1 MLESPATSVAPQ
13 QMHRAFL
20 ALIADT
26 YRQARASAV
35 LWIMLTVTLI
45 GFLLCLSVSVEG
57 FLTLGPKE
65 EANEFLPP
73 GVEAFKLNGDQI
85 CDNLVFLGGSGS
97 VFAGLGQNHFRDAFF
112 RSEAKRTGVIPA
124 QGKLYLGFGMIE
136 VTRSRQASDAIRF
149 LQVLLA
155 STMCG
160 MVGMVL
166 AIIWTAG
173 FLPTFLEPSA
183 AAVLLVKPL
192 PRWQLIVGKYVGVV
206 AFVGV
211 QVFLFV
217 LLTWLALGWRTGVW
231 DLHYLATIPVMTL
244 QFAIFYSF
252 SVMLAVVTRNTVAC
266 AFGTLLFFA
275 ACIVMNTA
283 RHSLVLHV
291 GEPGYLATMPAMVEA
306 GYWFLPKPVD
316 LVILLSS
323 TLDASNYFQQVFEYH
338 VLKERGA
345 FQPLMS
351 LAASCLFMI
360 ASVWIGAVQFNEID
374 Y

>member
-1 MLESPATSVAPQ
+1 MHDSPPIPVAPQ
-13 QMHRAFL
+13 QAHRAFL
-20 ALIADT
+20 ALIVDT

-35 LWIMLTVTLI
+35 LWIMLAVTLI
-45 GFLLCLSVSVEG
+45 SFLLCLSVSVEG

-73 GVEAFKLNGDQI
+73 GVDAFKLPGDQLR
-85 CDNLVFLGGSGS
+85 DNLAFLGGPGS
-97 VFAGLGQNHFRDAFF
+97 MFAVLGQNYLHDLIFRK
-112 RSEAKRTGVIPA
+112 EATRTGVIKA
-124 QGKLYLGFGMIE
+124 EGKLYLGFGMIE
-136 VTRSRQASDAIRF
+136 VTRSRQASDAVRF

-160 MVGMVL
+160 MIGMVL
-166 AIIWTAG
+166 AVIWTAG

-183 AAVLLVKPL
+183 AAVLLVKPV
-192 PRWQLIVGKYVGVV
+192 PRWQLILGKYLGTV

-231 DLHYLATIPVMTL
+231 DLNYLATIPVMTL

-252 SVMLAVVTRNTVAC
+252 SVMLAVITRNTVAC

-291 GEPGYLATMPAMVEA
+291 GEPGYLTSMPAMVEA

-323 TLDASNYFQQVFEYH
+323 TMDASNYFQQVFEYH
-338 VLKERGA
+338 ALKERGA

-351 LAASCLFMI
+351 MAASCLFMVI
-360 ASVWIGAVQFNEID
+360 SVWIGAVQFNDID

>member
-1 MLESPATSVAPQ
+1 MHDESHALVTPQ
-13 QMHRAFL
+13 NAYRAFL

-26 YRQARASAV
+26 YRQAHASAV

-45 GFLLCLSVSVEG
+45 GFLLCLSVGLTG
-57 FLTLGPKE
+57 FLDLGPKE

-73 GVEAFKLNGDQI
+73 DVTALFMVNDVLPYLHGPDTVYASLAQSYLRDMYFRKEA
-85 CDNLVFLGGSGS
+85 
-97 VFAGLGQNHFRDAFF
+97 A
-112 RSEAKRTGVIPA
+112 RTGVIRA
-124 QGKLYLGFGMIE
+124 EGKLYLGFGMIE
-136 VTRSRQASDAIRF
+136 VARSRQASDAVRF
-149 LQVLLA
+149 LEALLA
-155 STMCG
+155 TTMTG

-183 AAVLLVKPL
+183 AAVLLVKPV
-192 PRWQLIVGKYVGVV
+192 PRWQLLVGKYLGVV
-206 AFVGV
+206 LFVGV
-211 QVFLFV
+211 QVLLFV
-217 LLTWLALGWRTGVW
+217 VVTWLALGWKTGVW
-231 DLHYLATIPVMTL
+231 DINYLMTIPVMTL

-266 AFGTLLFFA
+266 AFGTLLFFV

-283 RHSLVLHV
+283 RHSMIIHA
-291 GEPGYLATMPAMVEA
+291 GEPGYLTHVPMMVEA

-316 LVILLSS
+316 LAILLSS
-323 TLDASNYFQQVFEYH
+323 SLDSANYFQQMFEYH
-338 VLKERGA
+338 ALHQRGA

-351 LAASCLFMI
+351 VAVSCLFMVI
-360 ASVWIGAVQFNEID
+360 SVWIGALQFNEID

>member
-1 MLESPATSVAPQ
+1 MLETPSTPVAPQ
-13 QMHRAFL
+13 QSHRAFL
-20 ALIADT
+20 ALIVDT

-35 LWIMLTVTLI
+35 LWIMLTVTMI

-73 GVEAFKLNGDQI
+73 GVDPFKAPQDLLS
-85 CDNLVFLGGSGS
+85 DNLAFLGGPGS
-97 VFAGLGQNHFRDAFF
+97 MFAALGQNYLRDLSFRK
-112 RSEAKRTGVIPA
+112 EATRTGVIKA
-124 QGKLYLGFGMIE
+124 EGKLYLGFGMIE
-136 VTRSRQASDAIRF
+136 VTRSRQASDAVRF
-149 LQVLLA
+149 LEVLLA

-160 MVGMVL
+160 MIGMVL

-183 AAVLLVKPL
+183 AAVLLVKPV
-192 PRWQLIVGKYVGVV
+192 PRWQLIIGKYLGVV
-206 AFVGV
+206 IFVGI

-231 DLHYLATIPVMTL
+231 DLNYLTTIPVMTL

-275 ACIVMNTA
+275 MCIVMNTA
-283 RHSLVLHV
+283 RHSLVLHT
-291 GEPGYLATMPAMVEA
+291 GEPGYLTSMPAMVEA

-323 TLDASNYFQQVFEYH
+323 SMDASNYFQQIFEYH
-338 VLKERGA
+338 ALQERGA
-345 FQPLMS
+345 FQPLWS